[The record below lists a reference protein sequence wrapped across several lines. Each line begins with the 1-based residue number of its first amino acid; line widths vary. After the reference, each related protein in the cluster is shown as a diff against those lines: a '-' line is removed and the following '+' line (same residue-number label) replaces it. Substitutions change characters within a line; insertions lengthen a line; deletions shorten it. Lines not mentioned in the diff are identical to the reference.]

1 MCEDR
6 AFSLEP
12 YIIILNPFFGK
23 KVSSPL
29 NLMEILRQTYQKLL
43 SIPLHSYF
51 GHGQIYVFHRSVLKQ
66 ILLDKLLFPVV
77 LAFAPSLFY
86 RSNPFLV
93 LLLSDHNAL
102 CLAGCWVPDPVSSGL
117 TIWAMSS
124 MDDLIF
130 NLFPSP

>member
-1 MCEDR
+1 MCEGR
-6 AFSLEP
+6 VFSLEP

-23 KVSSPL
+23 KVSSAL

-51 GHGQIYVFHRSVLKQ
+51 GHGQIYVFHRSMFKQ

-86 RSNPFLV
+86 RSNPFLI
-93 LLLSDHNAL
+93 LLLPDHNAL

-124 MDDLIF
+124 MDDLVF

>member
-6 AFSLEP
+6 VFSLEP

-43 SIPLHSYF
+43 SIPLHGYF

-77 LAFAPSLFY
+77 LALAPSLFY
-86 RSNPFLV
+86 RPDPFLV
-93 LLLSDHNAL
+93 LLLPDHDTL
-102 CLAGCWVPDPVSSGL
+102 RLTGCWVPDPVSSGL

-124 MDDLIF
+124 MDDLVF

>member
-1 MCEDR
+1 MYEGR
-6 AFSLEP
+6 VFSLEP

-51 GHGQIYVFHRSVLKQ
+51 GHGQIYVLHWLVLKQ

-77 LAFAPSLFY
+77 LALAPSLFY
-86 RSNPFLV
+86 RPDPFLI
-93 LLLSDHNAL
+93 LLLPDHNAL